1 MSEDFVDS
9 ECPIIQVLLIEDSE
23 AEARF
28 VRLVLQAQLNVDYH
42 VTWEDRLSKG
52 IARLEERAFDVL
64 LLDLNLPESRGRE
77 TFARAKASAEHL
89 PIIVLTGMDDLET
102 SLHVVREGA
111 QDFLPKRSLDGDL
124 LSRSIRYA
132 LERVR
137 AEEALA
143 RRNEELT
150 LINAIAD
157 KVGRSLDLG
166 QILDDALDEILNL
179 KILGQ
184 GLRKGIIFLKNPRTE
199 RLEAVTTQGVP
210 RALPCLNRPVRL
222 GECLCGLA
230 VERGEMIIANDGPR
244 DARHTIRGEQIPPHR
259 DFCIPLKSDK
269 GVTGVISLWLHDE
282 QILSED
288 QKSVFRAIANH
299 ICVAV
304 ENARLYE
311 EARYRSS
318 ELASLNNT
326 AQFITS
332 FLDLDEVL
340 TLITQEVYTMLG
352 AEAALLMLY
361 EPDTDEL
368 SFAAVSGRA
377 SDALEGMRIPASEGI
392 AGWILE
398 SGQPIL
404 VDSIQNHPLRQ
415 AWTDHIVDASDYS
428 FIGVPLRFQGEIVG
442 VLSIIKRESQTLDR
456 QALRLLDTLSG
467 FVAVAIENARLYEA
481 EREQRRLLQESQSR
495 MVQSEKLAATGR
507 LAASLAHEI
516 NNPLQAIHNSL
527 QMMLSFSEPT
537 DRQREYLDIAEGQVK
552 RLIDLVR
559 RIVDFARPTSRH
571 KRPLDVNRII
581 DRVLHLAR
589 KHLQH
594 QEIMFTSNLAT
605 PLPRVEADSDEL
617 EQVFLNLILNAV
629 EAMPEG
635 GTLTISS
642 FATENDRIG
651 VAFTDTGI
659 GIPGEILPY
668 LFEPFFS
675 TKDKGTGLGLS
686 ISYMLIE
693 RNNGK
698 ITVTSEEGKGATFTL
713 WLPALTCEKAAP

>member
-1 MSEDFVDS
+1 V
-9 ECPIIQVLLIEDSE
+9 
-23 AEARF
+23 
-28 VRLVLQAQLNVDYH
+28 
-42 VTWEDRLSKG
+42 
-52 IARLEERAFDVL
+52 
-64 LLDLNLPESRGRE
+64 
-77 TFARAKASAEHL
+77 
-89 PIIVLTGMDDLET
+89 
-102 SLHVVREGA
+102 
-111 QDFLPKRSLDGDL
+111 
-124 LSRSIRYA
+124 
-132 LERVR
+132 
-137 AEEALA
+137 
-143 RRNEELT
+143 
-150 LINAIAD
+150 
-157 KVGRSLDLG
+157 
-166 QILDDALDEILNL
+166 
-179 KILGQ
+179 
-184 GLRKGIIFLKNPRTE
+184 
-199 RLEAVTTQGVP
+199 
-210 RALPCLNRPVRL
+210 
-222 GECLCGLA
+222 
-230 VERGEMIIANDGPR
+230 
-244 DARHTIRGEQIPPHR
+244 
-259 DFCIPLKSDK
+259 
-269 GVTGVISLWLHDE
+269 
-282 QILSED
+282 
-288 QKSVFRAIANH
+288 
-299 ICVAV
+299 
-304 ENARLYE
+304 
-311 EARYRSS
+311 
-318 ELASLNNT
+318 SLNNT

-332 FLDLDEVL
+332 FLNLDEVL

-368 SFAAVSGRA
+368 SFAAFSGRA

-415 AWTDHIVDASDYS
+415 AWTDHIVDATDYS
-428 FIGVPLRFQGEIVG
+428 LIGVPLRFQGEIVG
-442 VLSIIKRESQTLDR
+442 VLSVIKGESQTLDR